1 MPIVKKCLLKI
12 LGIREATLVTI
23 LLLSGSFNLSI
34 ILEFLLR
41 RFSNPFIHSHV
52 LFILFKF
59 SLKKSYCLKRK
70 MTKVD
75 LFEVSQNDGFIL
87 VLKIETIPCIW

>member
-12 LGIREATLVTI
+12 LGIRVATLVTI

-41 RFSNPFIHSHV
+41 RFGNPFIHCHV

-59 SLKKSYCLKRK
+59 SLKKSYCLKRN
-70 MTKVD
+70 TKVD
-75 LFEVSQNDGFIL
+75 LFQVSQNDGFIL